1 MVLCATSPDGGET
14 WSKPTTV
21 CDVDPI
27 GRCGVAILDSGALAV
42 CWLEM
47 AENLAHVR
55 VARVSSEG
63 KVLSASTVART
74 AAGRS
79 SGVPE
84 IVASGDGLV
93 VAWRDVSARRVRT
106 ARVSW

>member
-1 MVLCATSPDGGET
+1 
-14 WSKPTTV
+14 
-21 CDVDPI
+21 VDPI
-27 GRCGVAILDSGALAV
+27 GRCAVAILDSGVVAV

-55 VARVSSEG
+55 VARITSDGE
-63 KVLSASTVART
+63 VLPSLTVART

-84 IVASGDGLV
+84 LVASGDTLV
-93 VAWRDVSARRVRT
+93 VAWRDVSARRVRV